1 MKVFLDT
8 NVLVAAFATRGLCE
22 DVLRGVL
29 TGHELILGTRVLEEL
44 EQVLMGK
51 LRMPPGRVASVTSF
65 LESES
70 LVIDPKKPAAWPKSD
85 PDDRWIAAAA
95 LEGGAEIIVSG
106 DRDLLEAAKESPI
119 PIVSPRE
126 FWERLRRS

>member
-22 DVLRGVL
+22 DVVRVVL
-29 TGHELILGTRVLEEL
+29 TEHKLIVGTHVLVEFGRVLID
-44 EQVLMGK
+44 K
-51 LRMPPGRVASVTSF
+51 LRLPPQKAAIGRS
-65 LESES
+65 LLKSES
-70 LVIDPKKPAAWPKSD
+70 RVVDPREPASWPRSD

-95 LEGGAEIIVSG
+95 LEGGAEILVTG
-106 DRDLLEAAKESPI
+106 DRDLLLAAEESPI

-126 FWERLRRS
+126 FWDQLR